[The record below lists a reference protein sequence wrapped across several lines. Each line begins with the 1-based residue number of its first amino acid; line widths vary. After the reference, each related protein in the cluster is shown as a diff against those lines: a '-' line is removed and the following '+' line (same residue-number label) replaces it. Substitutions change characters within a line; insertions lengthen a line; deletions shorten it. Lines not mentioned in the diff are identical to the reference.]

1 MNLAH
6 QMGILGSTVLMAQS
20 NLESRLGLTNLGSEV
35 VSQSAEPYLEE
46 MVETRPQLIYAT
58 KF

>member
-6 QMGILGSTVLMAQS
+6 QMGILGSTILMAQS
-20 NLESRLGLTNLGSEV
+20 NLGGTTMGSDV
-35 VSQSAEPYLEE
+35 VSTSAEPYLED
-46 MVETRPQLIYAT
+46 MVESRPQLIYAT